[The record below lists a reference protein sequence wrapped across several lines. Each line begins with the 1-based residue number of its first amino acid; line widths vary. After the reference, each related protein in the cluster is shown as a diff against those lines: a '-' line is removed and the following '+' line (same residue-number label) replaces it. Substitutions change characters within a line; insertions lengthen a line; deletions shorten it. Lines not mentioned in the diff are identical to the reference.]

1 MKIFLV
7 GFMGCG
13 KSTLGRR
20 LAARLGYKFVD
31 LDELFEQKEG
41 TTIANYFVSHGEEAF
56 RKEESNILKYTDFSE
71 QTIIST
77 GGGLP
82 CYFDHMD
89 WMNANGKVIYIQM
102 PPKALANRLEH
113 GKEER
118 PLLHG
123 KHGDDLVAFIAD
135 KLAERETH
143 YLKAGIIADG
153 LSLTAEKLEEILA
166 SS

>member
-20 LAARLGYKFVD
+20 LAARLNYQFVD
-31 LDELFEQKEG
+31 LDELFEKREG
-41 TTIANYFVSHGEEAF
+41 TTIAKYFISHGEEAF
-56 RKEESNILKYTDFSE
+56 RQEESKILKETGFTNN
-71 QTIIST
+71 TIIST

-102 PPKALANRLEH
+102 SPKALASRLEH

-123 KHGDDLVAFIAD
+123 KHGDDLVTFIAA
-135 KLAERETH
+135 KLAEREVH
-143 YLKAGIIADG
+143 YLKSGIVADG
-153 LSLTAEKLEEILA
+153 MNLSAEKLEEILA
-166 SS
+166 NS

>member
-13 KSTLGRR
+13 KSTLGRK
-20 LAARLGYKFVD
+20 LAARLGYNFID

-41 TTIANYFVSHGEEAF
+41 TTIAKYFVSYGEEAF
-56 RKEESNILKYTDFSE
+56 RQEESNILKYTDFPEKS
-71 QTIIST
+71 IIST

-102 PPKALANRLEH
+102 SPKALASRLEY

-123 KHGDDLVAFIAD
+123 KHGDDLVAFIAE

-143 YLKAGIIADG
+143 YLKSAIIADG
-153 LSLTAEKLEEILA
+153 LSLSAEKLEEIIA
-166 SS
+166 NS

>member
-20 LAARLGYKFVD
+20 LAARIGYKFVD

-56 RKEESNILKYTDFSE
+56 RKEESNILKYTDFPD

-82 CYFDHMD
+82 CYFDNMD

-102 PPKALANRLEH
+102 PPKALASRLEH

-123 KHGDDLVAFIAD
+123 KHGDELVAFIAD

-166 SS
+166 NN

>member
-13 KSTLGRR
+13 KSTLGRK
-20 LAARLGYKFVD
+20 LAARLGYSFID

-41 TTIANYFVSHGEEAF
+41 TTIAKYFVSHGEEAF
-56 RKEESNILKYTDFSE
+56 RQEESNILKYTDFPEMS
-71 QTIIST
+71 IIST

-102 PPKALANRLEH
+102 SPKALASRLEY

-123 KHGDDLVAFIAD
+123 KHGDELVTFIAE

-143 YLKAGIIADG
+143 YLKSGIVADG
-153 LSLTAEKLEEILA
+153 ISLSAEKLEEMLA
-166 SS
+166 NS

>member
-20 LAARLGYKFVD
+20 LAARLNYQFVD
-31 LDELFEQKEG
+31 LDELFEKREG
-41 TTIANYFVSHGEEAF
+41 TTIAKYFVSHGEESF
-56 RKEESNILKYTDFSE
+56 RQEESKILKETGFTDN
-71 QTIIST
+71 TIIST

-102 PPKALANRLEH
+102 SPKALASRLEH

-123 KHGDDLVAFIAD
+123 KHGDDLVTFIAE
-135 KLAERETH
+135 KLAEREVY
-143 YLKAGIIADG
+143 YLKSGIVADG
-153 LSLTAEKLEEILA
+153 ISLSAEKLEEILA
-166 SS
+166 NS

>member
-20 LAARLGYKFVD
+20 LAARLNYQFVD
-31 LDELFEQKEG
+31 LDELFEQREG
-41 TTIANYFVSHGEEAF
+41 TTIAKYFVSHGEDAF
-56 RKEESNILKYTDFSE
+56 RQEESKILKETGFTDN
-71 QTIIST
+71 TIIST

-102 PPKALANRLEH
+102 SPKALASRLEH

-123 KHGDDLVAFIAD
+123 KHGDDLVAFIAE
-135 KLAERETH
+135 KLAEREVH
-143 YLKAGIIADG
+143 YLKSGIVADG
-153 LSLTAEKLEEILA
+153 ISLSAEKLEEILA
-166 SS
+166 NS

>member
-31 LDELFEQKEG
+31 LAELFEKREG
-41 TTIANYFVSHGEEAF
+41 TIIAKYFVSHGEEAF
-56 RKEESNILKYTDFSE
+56 RAEESKILKGTDFSE
-71 QTIIST
+71 KTIIST

-82 CYFDHMD
+82 CYFDHME
-89 WMNANGKVIYIQM
+89 WMNANGKVIYIQL
-102 PPKALANRLEH
+102 PPKALASRLEH

-118 PLLHG
+118 PLLNG
-123 KHGDDLVAFIAD
+123 KHGDDLVTFIAE

-153 LSLTAEKLEEILA
+153 LSLTAERLEEILA
-166 SS
+166 NS